1 MTDNAKRT
9 QQKEQSRRWIA
20 EALLQILEEKPY
32 QEITISE
39 VAARA
44 DLSRRTFYRHFETL
58 DDVVDYEIQTLC
70 DEFIAGF
77 EIETHRKGDLIQA
90 TEQFFRFWADKR
102 SVLRLLSGSNRVAF
116 PQQMFL
122 DTVYEKRLIQM
133 ETTPPKES
141 HYMYRFA
148 IGGLWNML
156 LQWAA
161 DDDPPTPTEMGQIV
175 QRVLLLATEA

>member
-32 QEITISE
+32 HEITISE

-70 DEFIAGF
+70 DEFIATFGD
-77 EIETHRKGDLIQA
+77 IPHRKGDLTHA
-90 TEQFFRFWADKR
+90 SEMFFRFWSDKR
-102 SVLRLLSGSNRVAF
+102 AVLKLLSSSNRAMF
-116 PQQMFL
+116 PQQEFL
-122 DTVYEKRLIQM
+122 DMVYEKRLIQM
-133 ETTPPKES
+133 NTTAPKETY
-141 HYMYRFA
+141 YMYRFA

-156 LQWAA
+156 LQWVV
-161 DDDPPTPTEMGQIV
+161 DDDPPTPEVMGRIV
-175 QRVLLLATEA
+175 QRILLLATEK

>member
-32 QEITISE
+32 HEITISE

-77 EIETHRKGDLIQA
+77 GTKSHRKGDLTHA
-90 TEQFFRFWADKR
+90 AEMFFRFWSDKR
-102 SVLRLLSGSNRVAF
+102 AVLRLLAGSNRAMF
-116 PQQMFL
+116 PQQAFL
-122 DTVYEKRLIQM
+122 DMVYDKRLIQLNA
-133 ETTPPKES
+133 TPPKETY
-141 HYMYRFA
+141 YMYRFA
-148 IGGLWNML
+148 LGGLWNML

-161 DDDPPTPTEMGQIV
+161 DDDPPTPTEMSHIV
-175 QRVLLLATEA
+175 QRVLLLATET

>member
-20 EALLQILEEKPY
+20 EALLQFLEEKPY
-32 QEITISE
+32 HEITISE

-77 EIETHRKGDLIQA
+77 DSVSHRKGDLTQA
-90 TEQFFRFWADKR
+90 TKLFFLFWSDKR
-102 SVLRLLSGSNRVAF
+102 AVLRLLSGSNRAAF
-116 PQQMFL
+116 PQQAFIDM
-122 DTVYEKRLIQM
+122 VYQKRLIGM
-133 ETTPPKES
+133 DPLPPKET

-161 DDDPPTPTEMGQIV
+161 DDDPPTPEAMSRIV
-175 QRVLLLATEA
+175 QSMLKMAAEE

>member
-32 QEITISE
+32 HEITISE

-77 EIETHRKGDLIQA
+77 EDRPHRKGDLTNA
-90 TEQFFRFWADKR
+90 TELFFDFWSGKR
-102 SVLRLLSGSNRVAF
+102 AVLRLLSGSNRAAF
-116 PQQMFL
+116 PQQAFL
-122 DTVYEKRLIQM
+122 DMVYEKRLIQM
-133 ETTPPKES
+133 NTTAPKETY
-141 HYMYRFA
+141 YMYRFA

-161 DDDPPTPTEMGQIV
+161 DDDPPTPEAMSRIV
-175 QRVLLLATEA
+175 QGILKMASGE